1 MNQDTTQSKDT
12 DRALQP
18 FWNKQCADIASRMWM
33 PTAVNATTQVINNTW
48 FDVSMSKHD
57 AAGQFPSFEF
67 SIATQQLDTPLK
79 TRKIRI
85 YPTAEQRSIMRRM
98 MGTARYV
105 YNQTVE
111 YLKQDGTKANWMG
124 IKGGIINSLPEW
136 AKEIPYQVKSVAV
149 RDACEAVKS
158 AKKKFKQT
166 GKLNEVSFRSRKAPR
181 QSLFVNMTTIN
192 DHAIF
197 PKLLGDMKFTEQV
210 PKEIKH
216 DCRLVLEDNYRW
228 YVVIPVECET
238 AEAPRTKDKAISID
252 PGVRTFLT
260 GYCEKG
266 ILEIGKDAQTRIIAL
281 CFQLDKMQRKMTKVK
296 ARRRQNIKRAW
307 RRLKF
312 RLECLKT
319 ELLWKST
326 TFLAKSFDTIVI
338 PPFCAKDMAKKAK
351 RRITSKTVRAMMSL
365 AHSRFRAILDWQCRK
380 YGSHM
385 LLVSE
390 EYTSKTCPSCGRLHE
405 TLGGRK
411 VFRCPSCGYQ
421 APRDANGAFN
431 IMLKAMTDSSALQ
444 KQSATVSYVNRN
456 ESAMVDSPALHKQ
469 SATVGFC

>member
-1 MNQDTTQSKDT
+1 MAETTITSQRDTST
-12 DRALQP
+12 DIHP
-18 FWNKQCADIASRMWM
+18 FWNGRCGDYASQMWM
-33 PTAVNATTQVINNTW
+33 PSMTNTVMPIIGDTW
-48 FDVSMSKHD
+48 FDASMTRHD
-57 AAGQFPSFEF
+57 AEGQFPSFEF
-67 SIATQQLDTPLK
+67 SVSATTAETPLK

-85 YPTAEQRSIMRRM
+85 YPTAEQRAVMRRM

-111 YLKQDGTKANWMG
+111 YLKQDGTMANWMG

-136 AKEIPYQVKSVAV
+136 AKEIPYHVKSVAV
-149 RDACEAVKS
+149 RDACEAVKN
-158 AKKKFKQT
+158 AKQKYKQT
-166 GKLNEVSFRSRKAPR
+166 GKFNEVSFRSRKAPR
-181 QSLFVNMTTIN
+181 QSLFIRRESIN

-197 PKLLGDMKFTEQV
+197 PKLLGNMKFTEQV

-238 AEAPRTKDKAISID
+238 VEAPRTKGKAISID

-266 ILEIGKDAQTRIIAL
+266 IVEIGKDAQTRIISM
-281 CFQLDKMQRKMTKVK
+281 CFQLDRMQRKMTKVK
-296 ARRRQNIKRAW
+296 AKRRQNIRRAW

-312 RLECLKT
+312 RLECLKS
-319 ELLWKST
+319 ELFWKAA
-326 TFLAKSFDTIVI
+326 TFLAKSFDTVVI
-338 PPFCAKDMAKKAK
+338 PPFCATDMAKTAK
-351 RRITSKTVRAMMSL
+351 RRIGSKTVRAMMSL
-365 AHSRFRAILDWQCRK
+365 AHSRFREILQWQCQK
-380 YGSHM
+380 YGSHV

-390 EYTSKTCPSCGRLHE
+390 EYTSKTCPSCGTIHDK
-405 TLGGRK
+405 LGGSK

-444 KQSATVSYVNRN
+444 KQSATVNV
-456 ESAMVDSPALHKQ
+456 
-469 SATVGFC
+469 C

>member
-1 MNQDTTQSKDT
+1 MHQDTTQSKDN

-33 PTAVNATTQVINNTW
+33 PTAMNATTQVISNTW
-48 FDVSMSKHD
+48 FDTAMSKYNT
-57 AAGQFPSFEF
+57 AGKFPSFTFLHAASTECEN
-67 SIATQQLDTPLK
+67 TPLK
-79 TRKIRI
+79 SRKIRI
-85 YPTAEQRSIMRRM
+85 YPTAEQKSIMRRM

-149 RDACEAVKS
+149 RDACEAVKN

-166 GKLNEVSFRSRKAPR
+166 GKFNEVSFRSRKTPR
-181 QSLFVNMTTIN
+181 QSLFIIKATIN
-192 DHAIF
+192 AHAIF

-228 YVVIPVECET
+228 YVVIPVECEEIEST
-238 AEAPRTKDKAISID
+238 RTKDGSISID

-266 ILEIGKDAQTRIIAL
+266 ILEIGKGAQTRIIAI
-281 CFQLDKMQRKMTKVK
+281 CFQLDKMQRKMTKVNAK
-296 ARRRQNIKRAW
+296 RRQNIKRAW
-307 RRLKF
+307 KRLKF
-312 RLECLKT
+312 RLECLKS
-319 ELLWKST
+319 ELLWKSA
-326 TFLAKSFDTIVI
+326 TFLAKSFDTVVI
-338 PPFCAKDMAKKAK
+338 PPFCAMDMAKKAK

-365 AHSRFRAILDWQCRK
+365 AHSRFREILQRQCRM

-385 LLVSE
+385 LLISE

-444 KQSATVSYVNRN
+444 KQSATVS
-456 ESAMVDSPALHKQ
+456 
-469 SATVGFC
+469 FC

>member
-1 MNQDTTQSKDT
+1 MTQDTTQSKDT
-12 DRALQP
+12 DKALQP

-33 PTAVNATTQVINNTW
+33 PTAVNATMQVINNTW
-48 FDVSMSKHD
+48 FDASMSRHD
-57 AAGQFPSFEF
+57 AVGQFPSFEF

-136 AKEIPYQVKSVAV
+136 AKEIPYQVKGHAV
-149 RDACEAVKS
+149 KEACEAVKN
-158 AKKKFKQT
+158 AKKKYKKI
-166 GKLNEVSFRSRKAPR
+166 GKFNEISFRSRKAPR

-192 DHAIF
+192 DHSIF
-197 PKLLGDMKFTEQV
+197 PRLLGDMKFTEQV

-228 YVVIPVECET
+228 YVVIPVECEEIEPT
-238 AEAPRTKDKAISID
+238 RTKDGSISID

-260 GYCEKG
+260 GYCKKG
-266 ILEIGKDAQTRIIAL
+266 ILEIGKGAQTRIIAL

-296 ARRRQNIKRAW
+296 AKRRQNIRRAW

-319 ELLWKST
+319 ELLWKSA

-338 PPFCAKDMAKKAK
+338 PPFCATDMAKKAK
-351 RRITSKTVRAMMSL
+351 RRIGSKTVRAMMSL
-365 AHSRFRAILDWQCRK
+365 AHSRFREILDWQCRK

-431 IMLKAMTDSSALQ
+431 IMLKAMTDSPALQ
-444 KQSATVSYVNRN
+444 KQGATVS
-456 ESAMVDSPALHKQ
+456 
-469 SATVGFC
+469 FC